1 MELSKEELQELIDEF
16 DLKDDKLFKVINDIR
31 KSILNHKL
39 PDKYNNIQIAMGLG
53 LLAKLLLVDDSSL
66 EIIRYMVDNIDVGIE
81 GDK

>member
-16 DLKDDKLFKVINDIR
+16 DLKDDKLFNVINDIR

-39 PDKYNNIQIAMGLG
+39 PGKYNNIQIAMGLE
-53 LLAKLLLVDDSSL
+53 LLAKLLLVDGSGL
-66 EIIRYMVDNIDVGIE
+66 EIIRYMADNIDVGIE